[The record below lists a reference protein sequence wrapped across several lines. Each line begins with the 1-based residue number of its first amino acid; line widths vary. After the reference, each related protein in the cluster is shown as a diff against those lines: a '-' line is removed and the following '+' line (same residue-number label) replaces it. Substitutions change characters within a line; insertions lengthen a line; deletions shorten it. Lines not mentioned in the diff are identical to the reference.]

1 MRVSVPRGEVV
12 NDWTLIILVAL
23 VAAYKL
29 IERWIDSRSAD
40 DDETP
45 PPGNDTLVET
55 ACRESARDDSERRI
69 PDVQLGFQRNK
80 E

>member
-1 MRVSVPRGEVV
+1 MRISVHRSEVV
-12 NDWTLIILVAL
+12 NDWTLIILVTL

-29 IERWIDSRSAD
+29 IERWIDSRSSA

-45 PPGNDTLVET
+45 PPGNDTLIET
-55 ACRESARDDSERRI
+55 ASREPARDDSERRI